1 MFALEFPTLRKF
13 FAWWIGE
20 LRACLPGAGS
30 DTARED
36 KRRLTITAFSE
47 ALEIRIGKERNGAPL
62 IAIANDDPFDRRT
75 RERYQSQLRKFLR
88 QGKEQAL
95 IFAPEMILQRTL
107 QLPAAAGEYLREV
120 LGFEMDRYTPYLA
133 NEVYY
138 GYRRDQAAS
147 PAGMISV
154 ELLVIPK
161 TVAEPFVDKLAQLNL
176 QPTVFGVRE
185 TDGSIGQIRIYP
197 HGRAS
202 RQNRATNLLNFLLL
216 GIFIGI
222 LVGAVYLDVNK
233 LQNDVERLNGELARI
248 GAEARKTVEL
258 RHRLEAL
265 TAQMTTP
272 LTEKRKRLS
281 AVELLNLITGTLP
294 DGTYLQRLNMR
305 KGVITLT
312 GYSDNASALIDKL
325 EQTGALVRVKFVSP
339 VTHDSRVG
347 RDRFNIRADLVKK
360 GN

>member
-30 DTARED
+30 DSARAD
-36 KRRLTITAFSE
+36 KRLLTITAWRDKLEFS
-47 ALEIRIGKERNGAPL
+47 IGKESNGAPL
-62 IAIANDDPFDRRT
+62 ITIADDDPIDHQMRDRFQAR
-75 RERYQSQLRKFLR
+75 LRKFLR

-95 IFAPEMILQRTL
+95 IFAPELILQRKL
-107 QLPAAAGEYLREV
+107 QLPAAASENLQEV

-138 GYRRDQAAS
+138 GYRRNQARS
-147 PAGMISV
+147 LAGMISV

-161 TVAEPFVDKLAQLNL
+161 TVAEPFVEKLAQLNL
-176 QPTVFGVRE
+176 RPTVFAVRE
-185 TDGSIGQIRIYP
+185 RDGSVGEIRIYP
-197 HGRAS
+197 HGRAGG
-202 RQNRATNLLNFLLL
+202 QNRAANLLNILFLS
-216 GIFIGI
+216 IFIGI
-222 LVGAVYLDVNK
+222 LVGAVYLDVSERQ
-233 LQNDVERLNGELARI
+233 LDVERLNGELARI

-258 RHRLEAL
+258 RQRLETL
-265 TAQMTTP
+265 MAQMATP
-272 LTEKRKRLS
+272 LAEKRKRLS
-281 AVELLNLITGTLP
+281 TVELLDLITRTLP

-312 GYSDNASALIDKL
+312 GYSDNASALINKL
-325 EQTGALVRVKFVSP
+325 EKTGALVRVKFVSP

-347 RDRFNIRADLVKK
+347 RDRFNIRADLVMK